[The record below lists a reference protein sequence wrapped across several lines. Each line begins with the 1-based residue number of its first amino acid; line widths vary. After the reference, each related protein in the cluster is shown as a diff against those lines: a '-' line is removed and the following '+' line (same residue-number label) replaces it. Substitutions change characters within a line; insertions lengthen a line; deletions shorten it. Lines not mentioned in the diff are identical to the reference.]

1 MRILVVEDNQPL
13 AEAVVEAL
21 RQESYAVDLAQDGR
35 EAEELVEVN
44 AYDAILLDRSIPPP
58 SGLELLRRWR
68 QAGLETPVL
77 MLTGHAD
84 LEDMVG
90 GLDCG
95 ADDYLT
101 KPFRFP
107 ELSARLRSLLRRRGR
122 TLVAQLVAGDVVM
135 DRSARTVEVAGREV
149 SLRPKEFAILEYLL
163 TKVDQ
168 VVSKTELVE
177 HVWDDSFDSLSNVV
191 DVTLHR
197 VRQKIDAG
205 AAAPLLETLKGVGYR
220 LRSARAR

>member
-1 MRILVVEDNQPL
+1 
-13 AEAVVEAL
+13 
-21 RQESYAVDLAQDGR
+21 
-35 EAEELVEVN
+35 
-44 AYDAILLDRSIPPP
+44 
-58 SGLELLRRWR
+58 
-68 QAGLETPVL
+68 
-77 MLTGHAD
+77 
-84 LEDMVG
+84 
-90 GLDCG
+90 
-95 ADDYLT
+95 
-101 KPFRFP
+101 
-107 ELSARLRSLLRRRGR
+107 
-122 TLVAQLVAGDVVM
+122 
-135 DRSARTVEVAGREV
+135 VEVAGQEV

-220 LRSARAR
+220 LRSARTR